1 MPELLS
7 NGKVQNVF
15 TSGGSSILSSFGRTK
30 SAEQIKKDA
39 QRVNSYSDVARS
51 TDSIK
56 TQRISKAA
64 I

>member
-1 MPELLS
+1 MK
-7 NGKVQNVF
+7 NAF
-15 TSGGSSILSSFGRTK
+15 TQPAKGIDLGRTK
-30 SAEQIKKDA
+30 SAEQMKKDA
-39 QRVNSYSDVARS
+39 TRVNQYSDAGRS